1 MSAVAQAYGQSFGS
15 GVIAVGEAW
24 GDGRFTAGDIVAPVG
39 LGMEA
44 LGLFLDPVN
53 WVVGKLLEPIY
64 NWIFENVKPLKVI
77 IETITGS
84 PEQVTAQADQ
94 YRQVSQSMADQA
106 NALVESANQAL
117 NEWEGQARDAFRA
130 VVESAVS
137 KQTSI
142 ASSINTLAEVAY
154 GLAAIVSAVKEIVLG
169 LIKELITELVTKGVM
184 VALAAI
190 PSLGSAIAAYM
201 AWASAKYALVL
212 GKVSASLA
220 KLFSKASK
228 LVGESSKL
236 GKLFTKISGMLEQLA
251 ERANQAARINRERAT
266 QGDAHRQGAQNQ
278 RNAADRSYTEADNST
293 GMDQVHAQHRGNQQR
308 DYARGEDNAAIRD
321 YDAGREETGNYHVP
335 DNAGRGRDAVSE
347 ADKAERE
354 HHEQRSNRGNPA
366 DQVGDLVD

>member
-1 MSAVAQAYGQSFGS
+1 MSGVAQAYGQSFGG
-15 GVIAVGEAW
+15 GVIAVADAW
-24 GDGRFTAGDIVAPVG
+24 GDGKFSAGDIAAPVG

-84 PEQVTAQADQ
+84 PEQVTAQADL
-94 YRQVSQSMADQA
+94 YRSVSEQLAEQA
-106 NALVESANQAL
+106 NALIESANVAL
-117 NEWEGQARDAFRA
+117 NEWEGEARDAFRTTVEAA
-130 VVESAVS
+130 VD
-137 KQTSI
+137 KQSGI
-142 ASSINTLAEVAY
+142 ASSVNTLAEVAY

-228 LVGESSKL
+228 LVGDSSKL
-236 GKLFTKISGMLEQLA
+236 GRLFSKIAGMLEELSETA
-251 ERANQAARINRERAT
+251 AKAARVNRQHAAD
-266 QGDAHRQGAQNQ
+266 GDAHRQQATNQ
-278 RNAADRSYTEADNST
+278 RNAADRSYNEADNSN
-293 GMDQVHAQHRGNQQR
+293 GMDQVYAQERGNQQNQH
-308 DYARGEDNAAIRD
+308 ARNEDNAAIND
-321 YDAGREETGNYHVP
+321 YDKGREATDKLKPPGEAGKVNDAVKEG
-335 DNAGRGRDAVSE
+335 DNAANDWW
-347 ADKAERE
+347 
-354 HHEQRSNRGNPA
+354 EQRANRDNPA
-366 DQVGDLVD
+366 DRIGELAD